1 MPRPEG
7 TGHVSGVV
15 GAEAV
20 VVREAAT
27 VVARRLARRRGLWM
41 LLFGVVHGMAFA
53 GDAIGTHALIA
64 TAFAGTVVQRKRVRK
79 MVVGGPFI
87 LVSLGC
93 MRFLGWTL
101 SQGPLRWVPPRL
113 PHRGPLP
120 GSWGRCTA
128 PCSRCS
134 ARCCGAPGR

>member
-64 TAFAGTVVQRKRVRK
+64 TAFAG
-79 MVVGGPFI
+79 P
-87 LVSLGC
+87 S
-93 MRFLGWTL
+93 
-101 SQGPLRWVPPRL
+101 
-113 PHRGPLP
+113 
-120 GSWGRCTA
+120 
-128 PCSRCS
+128 CS
-134 ARCCGAPGR
+134 ASVCGRWWSADRSSS